1 MKNLKLKKGLVA
13 LTSAA
18 LVAAFAVAIPSA
30 ARAADAP
37 TCTTASKV
45 ETCKGLDDNG
55 STYEIRMPAKFNGT
69 LFVYSHGIRYGVA
82 IPANPAAGTP
92 ALPIDYSPEVAP
104 TQAVAE
110 ALLAQ
115 GFALAGAGAQSQGWN
130 LEESVDGAFQV
141 LNIARNK
148 YSKINKVVTWGN
160 SLGGLA
166 SQALAEQYSG
176 AVDAAAP
183 MCIADSA
190 QAEITM
196 AGDFLWGMK
205 VLFNPNIKG
214 TGYSAGTTG
223 YIEMLGDLGQVRA
236 TLTEIKLAIIA
247 NPLRP
252 AWPSTSTAPATL
264 KAIPVRAA
272 VMLLGLVSG
281 ISTQSNTYDG
291 VAGPTGASETT
302 FGAAL
307 SPALAVLE
315 NGADA
320 AGLAVIAN
328 YDMERRASGVVYD
341 NSTTNYAT
349 RLGTAGTTYAAAL
362 SGLDAARGILAYLSL
377 MPRVKSDTAAVAK
390 LNSMYQIQGR
400 IGVPTILMS
409 STGDHITPPGAAQYL
424 INQYNEAV
432 ASEYSQSGKLATIWN
447 KPPNE
452 YTKFDASGS
461 AITPTVPTNG
471 VGHCKFTTEQVLT
484 IAKIAAS
491 AAKTG
496 KLPSTT
502 AIKAAIKNDENLFV
516 NPNFKPDLL
525 KFRQ

>member
-1 MKNLKLKKGLVA
+1 MKNNKLKNGLAA
-13 LTSAA
+13 LISTT
-18 LVAAFAVAIPSA
+18 LVAAFAVVVPSVA
-30 ARAADAP
+30 QASQP
-37 TCTTASKV
+37 TCTTTNKV
-45 ETCKGLDDNG
+45 ETCTGTDDNG
-55 STYEIRMPAKFNGT
+55 AKYEIRMPAKFNGT

-82 IPANPAAGTP
+82 LPANPAAGTP
-92 ALPIDYSPEVAP
+92 AVPIDYSPEVAP
-104 TQAVAE
+104 TQEVAS

-115 GFALAGAGAQSQGWN
+115 GFALAGSGVEAQGWN
-130 LEESVDGAFQV
+130 LEESVYAAIRV
-141 LNIARNK
+141 LDIAQNK
-148 YSKINKVVTWGN
+148 YEKVNKIVTWGN

-166 SQALAEQYSG
+166 SQALAEQYPDL
-176 AVDAAAP
+176 VDAAAP
-183 MCIADSA
+183 MCIAESA

-214 TGYSAGTTG
+214 TGYSTGTAG

-236 TLTEIKLAIIA
+236 TLTEIKTAIGV
-247 NPLRP
+247 NPLKP
-252 AWPSTSTAPATL
+252 TWPTTSTVPAAL
-264 KAIPVRAA
+264 KAIPVRSA

-281 ISTQSNTYDG
+281 ISTSSNTFDG
-291 VAGPTGASETT
+291 VAGPAGASETT

-320 AGLAVIAN
+320 AGLAVLAN
-328 YDMERRASGVVYD
+328 YDMELRAGGVVYD
-341 NSTTNYAT
+341 NSTTNYST

-362 SGLDAARGILAYLSL
+362 SGLDAARGILGYLAL
-377 MPRVKSDTAAVAK
+377 MPRVKADGAAVGR
-390 LNSMYQIQGR
+390 LNSMYQLQGK
-400 IGVPTILMS
+400 ITVPTVVIS

-424 INQYNEAV
+424 INQYNASVTKKAAKAGSLAV
-432 ASEYSQSGKLATIWN
+432 IWN

-452 YTKFDASGS
+452 YTKFDKNGAY
-461 AITPTVPTNG
+461 ITPTVPTNG
-471 VGHCKFTTEQVLT
+471 VGHCKYTTAQVVT
-484 IAKIAAS
+484 VAKIAAT

-502 AIKAAIKNDENLFV
+502 AIKTAIKKDENLFV

>member
-1 MKNLKLKKGLVA
+1 MKNNKLKNGLAA
-13 LTSAA
+13 LISTT
-18 LVAAFAVAIPSA
+18 LVAAFAVVVPSVA
-30 ARAADAP
+30 QASDL
-37 TCTTASKV
+37 TCSTVNKV
-45 ETCKGLDDNG
+45 ETCKGTDDNG
-55 STYEIRMPAKFNGT
+55 AKFEIRMPAKFNGT

-82 IPANPAAGTP
+82 LPANPSAGTP
-92 ALPIDYSPEVAP
+92 AVPIDYSPEVAP
-104 TQAVAE
+104 TQEVAS

-115 GFALAGAGAQSQGWN
+115 GFALAGSGVEAQGWN
-130 LEESVDGAFQV
+130 LEESVYAAIRV
-141 LNIARNK
+141 LDIAQNK
-148 YSKINKVVTWGN
+148 YEKVNKIVTWGN

-166 SQALAEQYSG
+166 SQALAEQYPDL
-176 AVDAAAP
+176 VDAAAP

-214 TGYSAGTTG
+214 TGYSTGTAG

-236 TLTEIKLAIIA
+236 TLTEIKLAIAA

-252 AWPSTSTAPATL
+252 TWPSTSTVPATL

-281 ISTQSNTYDG
+281 ISTQSNTFDG
-291 VAGPTGASETT
+291 VAGPAGASETT

-320 AGLAVIAN
+320 AGLAVLAN
-328 YDMERRASGVVYD
+328 YDMEKRAGGVVYD
-341 NSTTNYAT
+341 NSTTNYST

-362 SGLDAARGILAYLSL
+362 SGLDAARGMLGYLAL
-377 MPRVKSDTAAVAK
+377 MPRVKADSAAVGR
-390 LNSMYQIQGR
+390 LNSMYQLQGK
-400 IGVPTILMS
+400 ITVPTVVIS

-424 INQYNEAV
+424 INQYNASVTKKAAKAGSLAV
-432 ASEYSQSGKLATIWN
+432 IWN

-452 YTKFDASGS
+452 YTKFDKNGS
-461 AITPTVPTNG
+461 TITPTVPTNG
-471 VGHCKFTTEQVLT
+471 VGHCKYTTAQVVT
-484 IAKIAAS
+484 VAKIAAT

-502 AIKAAIKNDENLFV
+502 AIKTAIKKDENLFV
-516 NPNFKPDLL
+516 NPNYKPDLL